1 MGKCFAVL
9 LIIITL
15 ISVYPI
21 VTHMWWMPA
30 AVSAH
35 GPEVD
40 HQLDE
45 TMVASGI
52 LFVTSQFVHAGFI
65 WAFGNYKGKIKHWPG
80 GHKPVVAF
88 AIILVGLEILSL

>member
-1 MGKCFAVL
+1 MGKFFAVL

-21 VTHMWWMPA
+21 VTHTWWMPA

-45 TMVASGI
+45 TMVA
-52 LFVTSQFVHAGFI
+52 
-65 WAFGNYKGKIKHWPG
+65 
-80 GHKPVVAF
+80 
-88 AIILVGLEILSL
+88 